1 MALLQEIP
9 VPLLAVNDTIL
20 TVAELSFATGTKVK
34 KGDVVMVLETSKTT
48 YDVEAE
54 AEGFIQYLCEAG
66 RDYEVNT
73 PIARIYS
80 EAAEVVEVKAPVMQ
94 PAASGAGQ
102 GSATL
107 SGGSRGPAAASG
119 VGRAPVV
126 FGSGRSSAP
135 ARFWEGETLFSREAI
150 HLIETA
156 GIERTAFAGKD
167 FVTGEDVREL
177 LSGAGSQQ
185 AMSMGPTVPVGAT
198 GPVAKAG
205 VASGGKASSSARR
218 QASEVLPIDPAKVVV
233 EKLASAKK
241 REIEYLSDVQSTGLT
256 STINIYIDTEG
267 IFTFINRG
275 LRYLKDSLLPVIIY
289 ETARLLSDYPLLN
302 GYFTGEAA
310 ALYKEVSP
318 GFAIDIDK
326 GLKVLKVA
334 GAGQR
339 SIGEIEAEILQLSG
353 QYLDDTLRIDQLTDI
368 TFTITDLSSE
378 GVAFFRPL
386 INKMN
391 SSILGISAIDEK
403 LQRCTLSL
411 TFDHRMTEGKLAAR
425 FLQELKERLE
435 SYRPKDLPGRQDI
448 SCFKCYKTLKEDLG
462 GTGFVRCITPEGKD
476 GYICQSCLK
485 GF

>member
-34 KGDVVMVLETSKTT
+34 KGDVVMILETSKTT

-54 AEGFIQYLCEAG
+54 VEGFIQYLCEAG
-66 RDYEVNT
+66 QDYEVNT

-80 EAAEVVEVKAPVMQ
+80 EAAEAVEVKAPVMQ
-94 PAASGAGQ
+94 SAASGAG
-102 GSATL
+102 
-107 SGGSRGPAAASG
+107 RGPAVSRSG
-119 VGRAPVV
+119 QVPAVSGSGPAHAVSGSGPAPVV
-126 FGSGRSSAP
+126 FGSGRSPVP

-177 LSGAGSQQ
+177 LSGA
-185 AMSMGPTVPVGAT
+185 VGAT
-198 GPVAKAG
+198 GSVAKAG
-205 VASGGKASSSARR
+205 VASGGQASLSARR
-218 QASEVLPIDPAKVVV
+218 QASEVLPIDPAKVIV

-256 STINIYIDTEG
+256 STINVYIDTEG

-289 ETARLLSDYPLLN
+289 ETGRLLSDYPLLN

-310 ALYKEVSP
+310 ALYKDVNP

-334 GAGQR
+334 GAGQK

>member
-1 MALLQEIP
+1 MALLQEIQ

-20 TVAELSFATGTKVK
+20 TVAELSYATGTKVK
-34 KGDVVMVLETSKTT
+34 KGDVVMILETSKTT
-48 YDVEAE
+48 YDVEAG
-54 AEGFIQYLCEAG
+54 ADGYIQYLCEAG

-73 PIARIYS
+73 PIAFIYS
-80 EAAEVVEVKAPVMQ
+80 EAAEAAAPPRSVTTFSPAVVAADRQQIRVNQ
-94 PAASGAGQ
+94 PAA
-102 GSATL
+102 L
-107 SGGSRGPAAASG
+107 RAAQ
-119 VGRAPVV
+119 APT
-126 FGSGRSSAP
+126 
-135 ARFWEGETLFSREAI
+135 RFWEGETIFSREATR
-150 HLIETA
+150 LMATA
-156 GIERTAFAGKD
+156 GLEKAAFAGKD
-167 FVTGEDVREL
+167 FITGADVRDFL
-177 LSGAGSQQ
+177 TPVSHAS
-185 AMSMGPTVPVGAT
+185 APTPAQRSTSLPVPAIL
-198 GPVAKAG
+198 PV
-205 VASGGKASSSARR
+205 
-218 QASEVLPIDPAKVVV
+218 DPARGVV

-256 STINIYIDTEG
+256 STINTYVDTEG

-289 ETARLLSDYPLLN
+289 ETGRLLADYPLLN

-310 ALYKEVSP
+310 ALYKEVNP

-326 GLKVLKVA
+326 GLKVLKIA
-334 GAGQR
+334 GAGEK
-339 SIGEIEAEILQLSG
+339 SIGDIESEILQLSG
-353 QYLDDTLRIDQLTDI
+353 QYLDDTLQIEQLTDI

-425 FLQELKERLE
+425 FLQELKERIE
-435 SYRPKDLPGRQDI
+435 SYRPKGLPGRQDI
-448 SCFKCYKTLKEDLG
+448 SCFKCYKALKEDLA
-462 GTGFVRCITPEGKD
+462 GTGFARCITPEGKD